1 MRKRL
6 QLLFPFLLISIC
18 SFAQNERAGQGGN
31 WGGGVDDQIFSPGF
45 TFQYISSEYKIYKK
59 IDWQNPYE
67 NPDLPGKFLKDSLMS
82 ISSKP
87 SPGFGIGF
95 VAGFRLGDNTDLRI
109 TPTLVFLDRLID
121 YNYVTPAQYFQQRIP
136 STTVEFP
143 VGIKLKSNR
152 RLNFRSY
159 ILAGGKYSMDIV
171 SKKKT
176 NDADKILT
184 EKFVKNQKNMLSYEV
199 AIGFDFYF
207 EYFKLSPELKLSNS
221 FKSVLRPEDHP
232 YSRPLDKLFT
242 RNFQFSLYFE

>member
-1 MRKRL
+1 MRKRF
-6 QLLFPFLLISIC
+6 QLLFPFLLVSVC
-18 SFAQNERAGQGGN
+18 AFAQNEKSGQGGN
-31 WGGGVDDQIFSPGF
+31 WGGGVDEQIFSPGF

-59 IDWQNPYE
+59 YNWQDRYE
-67 NPDLPGKFLKDSLMS
+67 NPDIPGKFLKDSLRS
-82 ISSKP
+82 ISSKA

-121 YNYVTPAQYFQQRIP
+121 YEYKIPDQNKQQKIP
-136 STTVEFP
+136 TTTVEFP
-143 VGIKLKSNR
+143 IGIKLKSNR

-176 NDADKILT
+176 NDAQLDLA
-184 EKFVKNQKNMLSYEV
+184 EKFVKNQKNILSYEV

-207 EYFKLSPELKLSNS
+207 EYFKLSPEFKLSNS
-221 FKSVLRPEDHP
+221 INSVLKPEDHP

>member
-6 QLLFPFLLISIC
+6 SLLLSFSFISIC
-18 SFAQNERAGQGGN
+18 SFAQSGEAGN
-31 WGGGVDDQIFSPGF
+31 WGGGVDEQIFSPGF

-59 IDWQNPYE
+59 IDWQAAYPNA
-67 NPDLPGKFLKDSLMS
+67 DVMGDFLKDSLRS

-95 VAGFRLGDNTDLRI
+95 VAGFRLGNNTDLRI
-109 TPTLVFLDRLID
+109 TPTLVFLDRMID
-121 YNYVTPAQYFQQRIP
+121 YEYKTPAQNYQQKVA

-176 NDADKILT
+176 NDAQLALT
-184 EKFVKNQKNMLSYEV
+184 EKFVKNQKNILSYEV

-207 EYFKLSPELKLSNS
+207 EFFKLSPELKLSNS
-221 FKSVLRPEDHP
+221 INSVLKREDHP
-232 YSRPLDKLFT
+232 YSRPLDKLFI

>member
-6 QLLFPFLLISIC
+6 LLLFSFFFISIC
-18 SFAQNERAGQGGN
+18 SFAQTGEAGN
-31 WGGGVDDQIFSPGF
+31 WGGGVDEQIFSPGF
-45 TFQYISSEYKIYKK
+45 TFQYLSSEYKIYKK
-59 IDWQNPYE
+59 IEWQSRYE
-67 NPDLPGKFLKDSLMS
+67 NPDVPGMYLKDSLNS

-95 VAGFRLGDNTDLRI
+95 VAGFKLGSNTDLRI

-121 YNYVTPAQYFQQRIP
+121 YEYANPAQNYQQKIP

-159 ILAGGKYSMDIV
+159 ILAGGKFSTDIV

-176 NDADKILT
+176 NDSQLVLT
-184 EKFVKNQKNMLSYEV
+184 EKFVKNQKNILSYEV

-207 EYFKLSPELKLSNS
+207 EFFKLSPELKLSNS
-221 FKSVLRPEDHP
+221 INSVLKREDHP
-232 YSRPLDKLFT
+232 YSRPLDKLFI